1 MISLIIALVCN
12 IYFANAEVID
22 IDNGNVVVLET
33 DDGNVWA
40 INGNGFEIGDKV
52 TVKFRN
58 NGTENIEDDS
68 IVKIYAERETQ

>member
-1 MISLIIALVCN
+1 MFGFIIALICN

-22 IDNGNVVVLET
+22 IEPENIVVLET

-68 IVKIYAERETQ
+68 IVKIYAERK